1 MTIKSAPVSRLAL
14 AISLTTGY
22 AVQSYGQE
30 PTGTKPA
37 KSVGALEEVVVIAQ
51 RREQQL
57 IEVPISITALS
68 ADQLTRS
75 GISSTADLERVTP
88 GLEMTFNGGFLQ
100 PSIRGVSSAGSDG
113 GDASNVAIY
122 LDGVYM
128 PSQAGQWMELP
139 DAQQIEVLKGPQ
151 GTLYGQNAT
160 GGAIIITT
168 YDPNMEEFE
177 GKISASYGNYD
188 ALSLNGYV
196 SGPIADMFAG
206 SVAVAYTDRD
216 GFRDDLVYGGNDKGL
231 RYNLVRGKL
240 LFQPSDKFDL
250 KFTGYRSDFKDSST
264 YAGRAYNDDSI
275 SYIIYPNAPRPDEQE
290 TANSYPSDSDIQV
303 GGGSIQAEFYLDIGT
318 FSTTTAYSETDVNMY
333 VDLDYGPASVADV
346 RVNQSQ
352 DYFVQELNF
361 ASEQIGKWSFTT
373 GIFFL
378 SGEDKF
384 DPNIFQIHNPPTLA
398 PLPPGP
404 VVRTSYTYGHI
415 DKDIG
420 AAFGEVNYDLTEK
433 LQLSVGG
440 RYSYEKQRTYG
451 NPDSTS
457 SVVVESPYSPE
468 SYSEFTPRVTL
479 LYALTDSSNVYATY
493 GEGFK
498 SGLLSI
504 AAFEDKPVDPEKLN
518 AYEIGYKGDL
528 TDSFSLTAAAYYYD
542 YKDLQVA
549 RYEAPNYIYQN
560 AASATI
566 YGGELNST
574 WAATE
579 GLTLTA
585 GVSVL
590 SAEYDDFPE
599 AGVFV
604 WDPTLSAGFPNP
616 GQNYDASGDD
626 MIRSPKV
633 TGFLNADYKLYTSIG
648 EFGVFGSAY
657 YNDGYN
663 LEVTGYVKQDSF
675 TLLNAELSFIP
686 TSLPDVRFVLWGR
699 NLTDEDYLQSLLQ
712 NPFANGVS
720 YADPRTYGAR
730 MEWTF

>member
-1 MTIKSAPVSRLAL
+1 MIHYQPLSRLAL
-14 AISLTTGY
+14 AVSVSAGC
-22 AVQSYGQE
+22 AVNSYGQE
-30 PTGTKPA
+30 STGRNQAQPFA
-37 KSVGALEEVVVIAQ
+37 ALEEVVVTAQ

-68 ADQLTRS
+68 ADQLSRS
-75 GISSTADLERVTP
+75 GINSTADLERVTP

-160 GGAIIITT
+160 GGAIIISTF
-168 YDPNMEEFE
+168 DPNMEEVE
-177 GKISASYGNYD
+177 GKVSASYGNHD
-188 ALSLNGYV
+188 AQAINGYV
-196 SGPIADMFAG
+196 SGPLADMFAG
-206 SVAVAYTDRD
+206 SIAVAYKDRD
-216 GFRDDLVYGGNDKGL
+216 GFRDDIVYGGNDKGL

-240 LFQPSDKFDL
+240 LFKPSDIFDL
-250 KFTGYRSDFKDSST
+250 TLTGYRSDFKDSST
-264 YAGRAYNDDSI
+264 YAGRAYKDNSI
-275 SYIIYPNAPRPDEQE
+275 SYNIYPDAPRPDAQE

-303 GGGSIQAEFYLDIGT
+303 AGGSIRAEFYLDIGT

-333 VDLDYGPASVADV
+333 VDVDYGPASFADV

-352 DYFVQELNF
+352 DFFVQEMNF

-373 GIFFL
+373 GVFFL
-378 SGEDKF
+378 SGTDKF
-384 DPNIFQIHNPPTLA
+384 DPNIFQIQSPATLA
-398 PLPPGP
+398 PNPAGP
-404 VVRTSYTYGHI
+404 VVLTSYTYGNM

-420 AAFGEVNYDLTEK
+420 AAYGEVNYDLTDR
-433 LQLSVGG
+433 LQLTVGG

-451 NPDSTS
+451 NPDSS
-457 SVVVESPYSPE
+457 NSVVVESEYSPA
-468 SYSEFTPRVTL
+468 SFSEFTPRATL
-479 LYALTDSSNVYATY
+479 LYALSDQSNIYASY

-498 SGLLSI
+498 SGLLGI
-504 AAFEDKPVDPEKLN
+504 AAFESPPVDPERLN

-528 TDSFSLTAAAYYYD
+528 TDSFSLTAAAYYYE

-574 WAATE
+574 WAATD
-579 GLTLTA
+579 GLTFMA
-585 GVSVL
+585 GLSIL

-604 WDPTLSAGFPNP
+604 WTPDSAGVPNP
-616 GQNYDASGDD
+616 GVNYDASGED
-626 MIRSPKV
+626 MIRSPKI
-633 TGFLNADYKLYTSIG
+633 TGFLNADYRLQTSIG
-648 EFGVFGSAY
+648 EFGAFGSVY

-663 LEVTGYVKQDSF
+663 MEVLGYVEQESF
-675 TLLNAELSFIP
+675 TLVNAELSFIP
-686 TSLPDVRFVLWGR
+686 ASMPSLRFVLWGD

-712 NPFANGVS
+712 SPFANGVS
-720 YADPRTYGAR
+720 YADPRTYGGR
-730 MEWTF
+730 IEWNF